1 MKRYLIAA
9 ITCIALTVGVSPA
22 AASGGLGGVV
32 QTVTGTSQQNTNTS
46 GDASASNGNGT
57 WQSNDQSQKG
67 YGGDAS
73 TGDATTGG
81 KSCCGS
87 SGDATSGDATG
98 GDVSQSQNASNSN
111 ETTQNA
117 SAESKAE
124 QTAPVNAAVP
134 VCVALHC
141 ESGGVEQSNTN
152 RSGDAAAGNVNHTG
166 QSNEQSQKG
175 VGGDATTGDAT
186 TGGGSG
192 DATSGDATGGDVS
205 QSQNASNSNETT
217 QNASAVSEAKQV
229 EPVNVAVPVCV
240 ALSCQSGGV
249 EQSNTNRSG
258 DAAAGN
264 VNHTGQSNEQSQKG
278 VGGDATTGDATTGG
292 GSGDATSGD
301 ATGGDVSQ
309 SQNASNSNET
319 TQNAAAES
327 KAEQI
332 APVNVAVPVCV
343 ALHCKSGGVE
353 QSNTNRSGDAWAG
366 NKNHT
371 GQSNEQSQKG
381 VGGDATSGD
390 ATAGGG
396 CCKHSQPTKP
406 SKPCEKP
413 SYGSK
418 TKSQTPCEPEHNSG
432 ATSGDATGGDVS
444 QSQNASNSNE
454 TTQNA
459 SAVSE
464 AKQVEPVNVAV
475 PVCVAFACKSGKVE
489 QSNTNRSG
497 DASASNSNGTWQSNH
512 QGQSGYG
519 GDATTGDATTGGGC
533 CTHPKPTKPCE
544 KPSYGSKTKS
554 QTPCEPE
561 HNSGATS
568 GDATSGD
575 ATGGDVSQSQN
586 ASNSNETTQNAS
598 AKSKAKQIAPVN
610 VAVPV
615 CVALHCKSGGVEQSN
630 TNRSGDAWAGNKNH
644 TGQSNEQ
651 SQKGVGGDATSGDAT
666 AGGGCCKHSQPTK
679 PSKPCEKPSYGSKTK
694 SQTPCEPEHNSG
706 ATSGDATGGDV
717 SQSQNA
723 SNSNET
729 TQNAYAKSKAKQEG
743 ALNLILLSPPKP
755 APNGCKAC

>member
-32 QTVTGTSQQNTNTS
+32 QTVTGTSQQNTNTA
-46 GDASASNGNGT
+46 GDASASNANGT

-67 YGGDAS
+67 YGGDAT

-81 KSCCGS
+81 KGCCGS

-124 QTAPVNAAVP
+124 QIAPLNVAVP

-141 ESGGVEQSNTN
+141 KSGGVEQSNTN
-152 RSGDAAAGNVNHTG
+152 RSGDAWAGNKNHTG

-217 QNASAVSEAKQV
+217 QNASATSEAK
-229 EPVNVAVPVCV
+229 
-240 ALSCQSGGV
+240 
-249 EQSNTNRSG
+249 
-258 DAAAGN
+258 
-264 VNHTGQSNEQSQKG
+264 
-278 VGGDATTGDATTGG
+278 
-292 GSGDATSGD
+292 
-301 ATGGDVSQ
+301 
-309 SQNASNSNET
+309 
-319 TQNAAAES
+319 
-327 KAEQI
+327 QI
-332 APVNVAVPVCV
+332 APVNAAVPVCV
-343 ALHCKSGGVE
+343 ALHCESGG
-353 QSNTNRSGDAWAG
+353 
-366 NKNHT
+366 
-371 GQSNEQSQKG
+371 
-381 VGGDATSGD
+381 
-390 ATAGGG
+390 
-396 CCKHSQPTKP
+396 
-406 SKPCEKP
+406 
-413 SYGSK
+413 
-418 TKSQTPCEPEHNSG
+418 
-432 ATSGDATGGDVS
+432 
-444 QSQNASNSNE
+444 
-454 TTQNA
+454 
-459 SAVSE
+459 
-464 AKQVEPVNVAV
+464 
-475 PVCVAFACKSGKVE
+475 VE

-497 DASASNSNGTWQSNH
+497 DASASNSNGTWQSND
-512 QGQSGYG
+512 QSQKGYG
-519 GDATTGDATTGGGC
+519 GDATTGDATTGGKGC
-533 CTHPKPTKPCE
+533 C
-544 KPSYGSKTKS
+544 GS
-554 QTPCEPE
+554 
-561 HNSGATS
+561 S

-598 AKSKAKQIAPVN
+598 AESKAEQIAPLN

-630 TNRSGDAWAGNKNH
+630 TNRSGDASASNSNGTWQSNH
-644 TGQSNEQ
+644 QGQS
-651 SQKGVGGDATSGDAT
+651 GFGGDATTGDAT
-666 AGGGCCKHSQPTK
+666 TGGGCCKHPKPTK
-679 PSKPCEKPSYGSKTK
+679 PSKPCEKPSYGSKTT
-694 SQTPCEPEHNSG
+694 SQNPCGPEHNSG
-706 ATSGDATGGDV
+706 ATSGDATGDDATGGDV
-717 SQSQNA
+717 SQSQSA